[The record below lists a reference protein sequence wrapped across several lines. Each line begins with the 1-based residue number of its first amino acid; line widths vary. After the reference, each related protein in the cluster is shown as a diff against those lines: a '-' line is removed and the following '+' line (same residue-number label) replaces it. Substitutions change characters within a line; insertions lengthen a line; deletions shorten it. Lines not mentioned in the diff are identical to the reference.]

1 MADAI
6 DFNEIGITNDVMFGS
21 VFQDEENCKEFLQRI
36 LNIEIQELKLVENE
50 KTIRN
55 HIAGKGIRID
65 VYVRDMEGNSYDV
78 EMQLENTGELPLRSR
93 YYHSE
98 MDGYQIKRGAKYNA
112 LKESIVI
119 FVCSFD
125 LFAKNRS
132 IYRFGTLCKDDP
144 GINLDDRRETYFVYI
159 SGSRDGLKDETV
171 NLLDYFKTGMPMDS
185 YTEQLEDRV
194 RILRGDDEWRENY
207 MTLETKLEL
216 KFEDGRKVGYG
227 QGHEQG
233 LQQGLQQGNL
243 KALQN
248 SVIDFLSD
256 VAPVPEALK
265 DRIFAIDDL
274 DVLQQLN
281 KKAARVTTIDEFKKI
296 IES

>member
-1 MADAI
+1 
-6 DFNEIGITNDVMFGS
+6 
-21 VFQDEENCKEFLQRI
+21 
-36 LNIEIQELKLVENE
+36 
-50 KTIRN
+50 
-55 HIAGKGIRID
+55 
-65 VYVRDMEGNSYDV
+65 
-78 EMQLENTGELPLRSR
+78 
-93 YYHSE
+93 
-98 MDGYQIKRGAKYNA
+98 
-112 LKESIVI
+112 
-119 FVCSFD
+119 
-125 LFAKNRS
+125 
-132 IYRFGTLCKDDP
+132 
-144 GINLDDRRETYFVYI
+144 
-159 SGSRDGLKDETV
+159 
-171 NLLDYFKTGMPMDS
+171 
-185 YTEQLEDRV
+185 
-194 RILRGDDEWRENY
+194 

-227 QGHEQG
+227 QG